1 MNKTKMVTITVKM
14 AQEQHS
20 TLKTIVARNGLTLQ
34 QYISTLIVKDMTDN
48 WGYKPEDG
56 SIQIEKLL
64 GK

>member
-1 MNKTKMVTITVKM
+1 MNKNKIVAITVKM

-20 TLKTIVARNGLTLQ
+20 TLKMIVAKNGITLQ
-34 QYISTLIVKDMTDN
+34 EYISNLIEKDMAYN
-48 WGYKPEDG
+48 WGYKSEDG

>member
-1 MNKTKMVTITVKM
+1 MVTITVKM